1 MAPLPV
7 VWVLVV
13 EACERGVV
21 SAPVAVVGGRA
32 RPGRPR
38 HIPVSESSSVAPR
51 DQILQASARLFTS
64 KGFAA
69 TSTREIAEAVGIRQA
84 SLYYHFA
91 GKDEILA
98 ALLGATLRPSQDKV
112 AQIEAEVQPES
123 PEAALFLLA
132 LIDVHTLA
140 NAPHNVGML
149 ALLPDVVSAGNGE
162 VYAAFQDE
170 RRKLVFAY
178 ATFGARLAKQHGV
191 TTSGEALGAM
201 LIQQVEGIITLRA
214 DSTAVDEARANEIAA
229 GCLRLCGC
237 GSDRIN
243 KAQQFAENF
252 FSQHLRTDALGI
264 S

>member
-1 MAPLPV
+1 M
-7 VWVLVV
+7 
-13 EACERGVV
+13 
-21 SAPVAVVGGRA
+21 AVVGGRA

-98 ALLGATLRPSQDKV
+98 ALLGATVRPSQDKV
-112 AQIEAEVQPES
+112 AQIEADVS
-123 PEAALFLLA
+123 PECPEVALFLLA
-132 LIDVHTLA
+132 LVDVHTLVA
-140 NAPHNVGML
+140 APHNVGML
-149 ALLPDVVSAGNGE
+149 ALLPDVVSAGKGE
-162 VYAAFQDE
+162 VYAEFQDE
-170 RRKLVFAY
+170 RRKLVSSY
-178 ATFGARLAKQHGV
+178 ATFGARLAERHGL

-201 LIQQVEGIITLRA
+201 LIQQVEGVITLRA
-214 DSTAVDEARANEIAA
+214 DGIAVDEARANEIAA

-237 GSDRIN
+237 DGDRISRV
-243 KAQQFAENF
+243 QRVAEGF
-252 FSQHLRTDALGI
+252 VARHLRADVPGTREKCRSTEQTEGE
-264 S
+264 

>member
-1 MAPLPV
+1 MSASAA
-7 VWVLVV
+7 V
-13 EACERGVV
+13 E
-21 SAPVAVVGGRA
+21 GGRA

-38 HIPVSESSSVAPR
+38 HIPVLKSSSVAPR
-51 DQILQASARLFTS
+51 DQILQASASLFTS

-98 ALLGATLRPSQDKV
+98 ALLGATVRPSQDKV
-112 AQIEAEVQPES
+112 AQIEADVSPEC

-149 ALLPDVVSAGNGE
+149 ALLPDVVSANDGE
-162 VYAAFQDE
+162 VYAEFQEE
-170 RRKLVFAY
+170 RRKLASSY
-178 ATFGARLAKQHGV
+178 ATFGTRLAEQHNAP
-191 TTSGEALGAM
+191 TSGEALGAM

-214 DSTAVDEARANEIAA
+214 DGIAVDELRAKQIAA
-229 GCLRLCGC
+229 GCLCLCGC
-237 GSDRIN
+237 GRDRIIM
-243 KAQQFAENF
+243 AQQVAEDF
-252 FSQHLRTDALGI
+252 LSQHLHMDAPGI
-264 S
+264 L

>member
-1 MAPLPV
+1 M
-7 VWVLVV
+7 
-13 EACERGVV
+13 
-21 SAPVAVVGGRA
+21 SASVAVEGGRA

-38 HIPVSESSSVAPR
+38 HIPVQKSSSVAPR
-51 DQILQASARLFTS
+51 DQILQASASLFTS

-84 SLYYHFA
+84 SLYYHFV

-98 ALLGATLRPSQDKV
+98 ALLGATVRPSQVKV
-112 AQIEAEVQPES
+112 AQIEAEVPPEC

-149 ALLPDVVSAGNGE
+149 ALLPDVVSAGKGE
-162 VYAAFQDE
+162 VYVEFQDE
-170 RRKLVFAY
+170 RRKLASAY
-178 ATFGARLAKQHGV
+178 ATFGTRLAKQHGV
-191 TTSGEALGAM
+191 TTADEALGAM

-214 DSTAVDEARANEIAA
+214 DGVAVDEVRANEIAA

-237 GSDRIN
+237 RGDQISN
-243 KAQQFAENF
+243 AQQVAEDF
-252 FSQHLRTDALGI
+252 VARHLRRGAPTT